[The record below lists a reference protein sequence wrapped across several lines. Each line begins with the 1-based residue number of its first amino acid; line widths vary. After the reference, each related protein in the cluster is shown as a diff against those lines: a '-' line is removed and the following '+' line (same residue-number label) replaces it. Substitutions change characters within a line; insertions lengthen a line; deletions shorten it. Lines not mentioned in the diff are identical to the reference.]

1 MRLRNQKVCDFGIK
15 RYANSSSRMRHGF
28 GKNDSWNNVRSASI
42 AIKQNPRTVSSQ
54 SDKKSETSISFVLSC
69 ETAKFSHH
77 PKCLAAK
84 GLAAVVT
91 SAIADQIVNARRSFV
106 AVRRHQS

>member
-1 MRLRNQKVCDFGIK
+1 MRIHYLACGMCCSGKTTPGITFEALPLRSK
-15 RYANSSSRMRHGF
+15 
-28 GKNDSWNNVRSASI
+28 
-42 AIKQNPRTVSSQ
+42 IKQNPRTVSSQ
-54 SDKKSETSISFVLSC
+54 SDKKSETPISFVLTC